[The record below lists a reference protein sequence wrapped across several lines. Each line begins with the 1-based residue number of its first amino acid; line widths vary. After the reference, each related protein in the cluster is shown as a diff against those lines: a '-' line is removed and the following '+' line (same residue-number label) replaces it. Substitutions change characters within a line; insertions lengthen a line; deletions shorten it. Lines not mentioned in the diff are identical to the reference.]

1 MGEGGRPL
9 GVEKCLR
16 HGGRECEQENQWGK
30 AVGPSQVKGWQKISP
45 YLKHP
50 FFPLVWLLPPLAPL
64 LTLFPHMIATPFAH
78 WSSQDSILSDQ
89 FQISTWFLI
98 CSLFN
103 VLMMKAV
110 CTFETSVHF
119 QETIGCYIPQG
130 CLLHTHC
137 HENLKSHN
145 YSQRLNIPLQKYKTN
160 KILLTINLNMI

>member
-1 MGEGGRPL
+1 VRRESEQGSQWEEEAGPLGWKNVSDMEEESVSKRTNGGR
-9 GVEKCLR
+9 
-16 HGGRECEQENQWGK
+16 QWVLARWRGDK
-30 AVGPSQVKGWQKISP
+30 RYLHIWNTLFSRWSGWS
-45 YLKHP
+45 
-50 FFPLVWLLPPLAPL
+50 LAPSPTSSL
-64 LTLFPHMIATPFAH
+64 AH
-78 WSSQDSILSDQ
+78 SLSSVLSDQ
-89 FQISTWFLI
+89 FQISTWFFI

-103 VLMMKAV
+103 ALMMEAV

-119 QETIGCYIPQG
+119 EETIWCYIPQG